1 MYQDLSIAAA
11 QQAKG
16 QELKLAEYLRKQA
29 EGQFRLR
36 DKIKHAVQTANGS
49 KPISQPEQR
58 RGSQRIPFFNAFLSL
73 SLFKKPKLVEESPEC
88 ERTTV

>member
-49 KPISQPEQR
+49 KGLTGNFSR
-58 RGSQRIPFFNAFLSL
+58 VSGCFLTEFAL
-73 SLFKKPKLVEESPEC
+73 GVLKKRV
-88 ERTTV
+88 